1 MTCRA
6 ALSDADGGRPDTNCR
21 RRRLATRR
29 PGDTIVIAPGA
40 PHEARNV
47 RIDKPLCLVSESA
60 ACQAAA
66 AFAQPQRTQL
76 VDVAGADRG
85 RADITEAA
93 PRWCLQLGGGAS
105 QDDTVLTCPRGY
117 EGYSA
122 VAAALPPTSRL
133 SSTPGPPFQL
143 LSIVGRLPELVLT
156 PPALTR
162 APLLDRAL
170 EFHANARI
178 ANLTVRVELG
188 SCLLHRAGRLRVE
201 GCSLLCDEHPLEHL
215 SCPIVSTAPAAAA
228 TAGGATV
235 SVAAAAAKGSSRAAD
250 AQNGM
255 CVVETRI
262 EGGESAVLLAG
273 GLVLQ
278 QVRVLYARAARIF
291 WFVVARRLPLLPL
304 GAAEELL
311 PAQRLQPRA

>member
-1 MTCRA
+1 MPA
-6 ALSDADGGRPDTNCR
+6 ADVLTPIAAAAGAADAAP
-21 RRRLATRR
+21 RR

-47 RIDKPLCLVSESA
+47 HIDKPLCLVSQSA
-60 ACQAAA
+60 ACHPAA
-66 AFAQPQRTQL
+66 AFAQPQRTQVL
-76 VDVAGADRG
+76 DVTGAERG
-85 RADITEAA
+85 SADGTEAA
-93 PRWCLQLGGGAS
+93 PWWCLQLGGGAS

-117 EGYSA
+117 EGYSTA
-122 VAAALPPTSRL
+122 AAALPLPPSLL
-133 SSTPGPPFQL
+133 SPTPGPFSCCCQAGPDA
-143 LSIVGRLPELVLT
+143 SH
-156 PPALTR
+156 AR
-162 APLLDRAL
+162 ASASVLDRAL

-235 SVAAAAAKGSSRAAD
+235 SVAAAAAAAKGSDRAAD

-262 EGGESAVLLAG
+262 EGGESAVLPAG

-311 PAQRLQPRA
+311 PVQRLQPRARSEAAQA

>member
-1 MTCRA
+1 MPA
-6 ALSDADGGRPDTNCR
+6 ADVLTPIAAAAGVADV
-21 RRRLATRR
+21 ATRR

-47 RIDKPLCLVSESA
+47 RIDKPLCLVRETQRSTRQPARNRRPPNSWTSPALSA
-60 ACQAAA
+60 AVLTTLR
-66 AFAQPQRTQL
+66 QRRGGACSWE
-76 VDVAGADRG
+76 VARHRTTLSSRA
-85 RADITEAA
+85 RADTKGTPA
-93 PRWCLQLGGGAS
+93 
-105 QDDTVLTCPRGY
+105 
-117 EGYSA
+117 A
-122 VAAALPPTSRL
+122 VAASQRRRRGCRQRL
-133 SSTPGPPFQL
+133 TAFQL
-143 LSIVGRLPELVLT
+143 LPIVGRLPVLVLT
-156 PPALTR
+156 PPTLER

-201 GCSLLCDEHPLEHL
+201 GCSLICDEHPLEHL

-228 TAGGATV
+228 ITGGATV
-235 SVAAAAAKGSSRAAD
+235 SVAAAAVKGSNRAAG

-262 EGGESAVLLAG
+262 EGGDSAVLPVG

-311 PAQRLQPRA
+311 PVQRLQPRA